1 MEQTERQA
9 YLELI
14 QALLDC
20 PSGEEQQILAAQP
33 ELVNGNLVET
43 MLAVVETLE
52 QRNDE
57 AADSTVDWLR
67 NCATELAEQLGLDIN
82 NSSNE
87 RLRCLMSLLRST
99 STSGGDPEIVFPLL
113 QENLGLLDAE
123 MIQIFRDWVQQKF
136 TEIEGE
142 NREPIAR
149 DIGNFG
155 NLIGHFPLGD
165 YAINIEF
172 SLACY
177 EVLQTV
183 FTRDYDPTTWAI
195 MQNNFGNA
203 YRRRMAGDR
212 AENLEQAI
220 TYYQSALEVHTQT
233 DSPQNWAMTQHNLGD
248 AYNERIQGDRPENI
262 EIAIGRA
269 QAALE
274 VFTLEDFPV
283 NWAMVQN
290 TLGNLYGARSLGDSP
305 EETLRERSENL
316 ERSILHFESTL
327 AVYTLEETPPDW
339 AMAQNQ
345 LATAYLDR
353 ISGDREANI
362 EMAIDCCHCAL
373 DVYTRAEYPWD
384 WAITQTNLAN
394 AYANRIAGD
403 KAENTAKAQA
413 YQAAAEE
420 VQTPTD
426 NLDP

>member
-20 PSGEEQQILAAQP
+20 PSGEEQQVLAAQP
-33 ELVNGNLVET
+33 ELVNGDLIET

-52 QRNDE
+52 QRDDE
-57 AADSTVDWLR
+57 AAASTVDWLR
-67 NCATELAEQLGLDIN
+67 NCATELADQLGLDIN
-82 NSSNE
+82 NSSDE

-212 AENLEQAI
+212 AENLERAI
-220 TYYQSALEVHTQT
+220 AYYQSALEVHTQA
-233 DSPQNWAMTQHNLGD
+233 DLPQNWAMTQHNLGD
-248 AYNERIQGDRPENI
+248 AYNERIQGDRSENL
-262 EIAIGRA
+262 EIAIGHA
-269 QAALE
+269 QAALD
-274 VFTLEDFPV
+274 VFTLEDLPV

-290 TLGNLYGARSLGDSP
+290 TLGNLYSARSLGD
-305 EETLRERSENL
+305 RSENL
-316 ERSILHFESTL
+316 EQSILHFESTL
-327 AVYTLEETPPDW
+327 AVYTLEEAPTDW

-345 LATAYLDR
+345 LATAYLAR

-373 DVYTRAEYPWD
+373 DVYNGEEYPWD

-420 VQTPTD
+420 IQTLTD
-426 NLDP
+426 NLDL